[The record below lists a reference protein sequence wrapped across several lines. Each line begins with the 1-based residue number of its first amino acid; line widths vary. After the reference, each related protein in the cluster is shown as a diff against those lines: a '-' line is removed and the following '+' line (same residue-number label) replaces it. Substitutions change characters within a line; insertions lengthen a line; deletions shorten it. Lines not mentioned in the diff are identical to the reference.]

1 MEHRYYPDFQL
12 DLKTLI
18 TAFKSRE
25 LNGFHF
31 RGEMHD
37 FWEMV
42 FALEGRISVSEDHRV
57 YELTE
62 GDVIFHKPMEFHRI
76 WVENGEHARFMVISF
91 EMDSQHV
98 SALGDGIFRL
108 DVEKRE
114 LLQEI
119 YHMIEENF
127 NRNFYVTQ
135 KEKPDVIGEKMTY
148 LQFELFLLSLLSSQ
162 STSQSRQYSTG
173 AMHYKQIIDAMND
186 HIDENISID
195 DLAKFC
201 NLSVSNMKKIFNK
214 YAGGG
219 VMHHFNRLKVK
230 RAMRFLRA
238 GHSVA
243 EVSDLLGF
251 SSQNYFSVVF
261 KRETGMLPSEYR
273 GSTENKL

>member
-1 MEHRYYPDFQL
+1 MNERYYPDFQC
-12 DLKTLI
+12 DLKTFV

-31 RGEMHD
+31 RGEMHN

-76 WVENGEHARFMVISF
+76 WVEKGEFSRFMVISF
-91 EMDSQHV
+91 EMDDRYV
-98 SALGDGIFRL
+98 SALGEGIFRL

-114 LLQEI
+114 TLEEI
-119 YHMIEENF
+119 YHLIEEHFDHNF
-127 NRNFYVTQ
+127 HVTR
-135 KEKPDVIGEKMTY
+135 KKDPDIIGEKMTY
-148 LQFELFLLSLLSSQ
+148 MQFELFLLSLLSAQ
-162 STSQSRQYSTG
+162 STSQARQYSTG
-173 AMHYKQIIDAMND
+173 AMHYKRIIDTMNE
-186 HIDENISID
+186 HISENLSID
-195 DLAKFC
+195 DLAALC
-201 NLSVSNMKKIFNK
+201 SLSVSNMKKIFNK

-230 RAMRFLRA
+230 RAMRFLRT

-261 KRETGMLPSEYR
+261 KRETGMLPSEYK
-273 GSTENKL
+273 GEKF

>member
-1 MEHRYYPDFQL
+1 MIPKYYPNFQL
-12 DLKTLI
+12 GLKTLN
-18 TAFKSRE
+18 TAFKARE
-25 LNGFHF
+25 VNGFHF

-37 FWEMV
+37 SWEMV
-42 FALEGRISVSEDHRV
+42 YALEGRISVSEDHRV
-57 YELTE
+57 YELIE
-62 GDVIFHKPMEFHRI
+62 GDLIFHKPMEFHRI
-76 WVENGEHARFMVISF
+76 WVEHGEAARFMVISF
-91 EMDSQHV
+91 EMDRQHV

-108 DVEKRE
+108 DLEKRE

-119 YHMIEENF
+119 YRMIEENF
-127 NRNFYVTQ
+127 NRNFHVMR
-135 KEKPDVIGEKMTY
+135 KENPDVIGEKMTY
-148 LQFELFLLSLLSSQ
+148 LQFELFMLSLLTSQ
-162 STSQSRQYSTG
+162 STSQSRQYSAG

-186 HIDENISID
+186 HIDENLSID
-195 DLAKFC
+195 DLAGFC

-230 RAMRFLRA
+230 RAMRFLRV

-243 EVSDLLGF
+243 EVSEMLGF

-273 GSTENKL
+273 GSTETTL

>member
-1 MEHRYYPDFQL
+1 MIPKYYPNFQL
-12 DLKTLI
+12 GLKTLN
-18 TAFKSRE
+18 TAFKARE
-25 LNGFHF
+25 VNGFHF

-37 FWEMV
+37 SWEMV
-42 FALEGRISVSEDHRV
+42 YALEGRISVSEDHRV
-57 YELTE
+57 YELIE

-76 WVENGEHARFMVISF
+76 WVEHGEAARFMVISF

-108 DVEKRE
+108 DVEKQE
-114 LLQEI
+114 ALNEI
-119 YHMIEENF
+119 YHLIEEHF
-127 NRNFYVTQ
+127 DRNFHVTR
-135 KEKPDVIGEKMTY
+135 KKDPDIIGEKMTF
-148 LQFELFLLSLLSSQ
+148 LKFELFLLSLLSSQ

-173 AMHYKQIIDAMND
+173 AMHYKQIIDTMND
-186 HIDENISID
+186 HIDENLSID
-195 DLAKFC
+195 DLAALC

-238 GHSVA
+238 GHSVS
-243 EVSDLLGF
+243 EVSDMLGF

-261 KRETGMLPSEYR
+261 KREAGMLPSEYR
-273 GSTENKL
+273 GTGENKL

>member
-1 MEHRYYPDFQL
+1 MNHRYYPDFHF

-42 FALEGRISVSEDHRV
+42 YALEGKVSVSEDHRV
-57 YELTE
+57 YKLTE

-76 WVENGEHARFMVISF
+76 WVEKGEHARFMVISF
-91 EMDSQHV
+91 EMDSHYV

-127 NRNFYVTQ
+127 NRDFYITR
-135 KEKPDVIGEKMTY
+135 KENPDVIGEKMTY

-162 STSQSRQYSTG
+162 STSQSRQFSTG
-173 AMHYKQIIDAMND
+173 AMHYKRIIDTMND
-186 HIDENISID
+186 HIGENLSID
-195 DLAKFC
+195 DLAALC

-219 VMHHFNRLKVK
+219 VMRHFNRLKVK
-230 RAMRFLRA
+230 RAMRLLRT

-243 EVSDLLGF
+243 EVSDMLGF

-261 KRETGMLPSEYR
+261 KREAGLLPSEYR
-273 GSTENKL
+273 GSNN